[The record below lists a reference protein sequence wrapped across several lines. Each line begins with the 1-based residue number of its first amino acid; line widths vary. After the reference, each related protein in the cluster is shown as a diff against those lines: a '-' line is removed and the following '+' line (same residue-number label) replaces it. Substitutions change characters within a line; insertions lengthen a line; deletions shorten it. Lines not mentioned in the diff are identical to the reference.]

1 MAVMKQLLPC
11 PFCGNDG
18 SGPIEEA
25 LHIAFT
31 EHDWRGPSWTVQC
44 DKCTATMGYLD
55 SEDAVIEA
63 WNTRINLAADV
74 LIEAERRGAE
84 RMRERAALLAD
95 ADALYQRKSALGC
108 DCWKQEQQYEASARK
123 SAAFASAIRAL
134 PLTEETI
141 NDDA

>member
-25 LHIAFT
+25 PHIAFT

-84 RMRERAALLAD
+84 RMRERAAVKSRELWAD
-95 ADALYQRKSALGC
+95 
-108 DCWKQEQQYEASARK
+108 YEAEESPDYIANG
-123 SAAFASAIRAL
+123 IRAL
-134 PLTEETI
+134 PLTEE
-141 NDDA
+141 NSDAE